1 MRRTRESAQATTRLL
16 TSARQLRL
24 RPLIG
29 LLAGALALLPAVA
42 EQAGAQNA
50 GGAVEWSHVGSD
62 AANTRYSPADTVTP
76 ENVDQ
81 LQVAWTW
88 RPEDRAR
95 PEFGTVPGNFTSTPI
110 MVDGTVYVSSNYNRV
125 AALDAV
131 TGAEKWVFDPR
142 AYADGMPAIGGGFR
156 HRGVTMWRDGD
167 DLRIFL
173 ASRYRLFCIDAE
185 SGEVVSSFGEDGV
198 LDLSQDLIWPI
209 ERSHFEFNAAPV
221 MYKDLVIVGSAVGD
235 RLIYRR
241 IPPGDVRA
249 YDARTGALVW
259 SFHTIPQEGEFG
271 SQTWENE
278 AWRHTGAT
286 NVWAGVTVD
295 EERERVFLPVGNP
308 TNVYYGGRRL
318 GDNLFAESIVALDA
332 NNGEREWHF
341 QMVHH
346 GIWDYDLATQPMLTP
361 ITVDG
366 RPIDAVTQITKH
378 GLVFVFDR
386 LTGEPVWPIEERPV
400 PQTDVP
406 GERTSPTQPF
416 PTRPPALLDTL
427 GMSLD
432 DAFDLTPELQAAAQR
447 EMGEYRIGPLFT
459 PTSLRGTLVR
469 PSGGGVANWGGG
481 AFDSETG
488 ILYVKASNV
497 AGVQRLV
504 KYDPEN
510 TANPFAD
517 ADDPDYVGY
526 DADLAG
532 RAVFEG
538 GIPLNKPPY
547 AFLVALDLN
556 AGDLAWRVPFGRGS
570 DGLRRHPALQGVDLP
585 DRLGTPGAPGSIV
598 TKGGLVFVGGGENAL
613 YAFDKRTGEE
623 LWSAELAERSSATPM
638 SYQTS
643 GGRQF
648 VLIATGSG
656 ASQELVAF
664 ATPE

>member
-1 MRRTRESAQATTRLL
+1 MKRTPESAHATKNLL
-16 TSARQLRL
+16 TSARLVRR
-24 RPLIG
+24 RPLVA
-29 LLAGALALLPAVA
+29 LLAGTLALLPAVVLEVA
-42 EQAGAQNA
+42 AQND
-50 GGAVEWSHVGSD
+50 GAVEWAFVGSD
-62 AANTRYSPADTVTP
+62 AGNSRYSPADVVTP

-125 AALDAV
+125 AALDAE

-173 ASRYRLFCIDAE
+173 ASRYRLFCIDAAT
-185 SGEVVSSFGEDGV
+185 GEAVPSFGDNGV
-198 LDLSQDLIWPI
+198 VDLSQNLIWPI
-209 ERSHFEFNAAPV
+209 ERSHFEFNSAPV
-221 MYKDLVIVGSAVGD
+221 MYKDMVIMGSAVGD

-249 YDARTGALVW
+249 YDARTGAMIW

-295 EERERVFLPVGNP
+295 EERELVFLPVGNP

-318 GDNLFAESIVALDA
+318 GDNLFAESVVALNA

-341 QMVHH
+341 QLVHH
-346 GIWDYDLATQPMLTP
+346 GIWDYDLASQPMLTP

-366 RPIDAVTQITKH
+366 RRIEAVTQLTKH

-386 LTGEPVWPIEERPV
+386 VTGEPVWPIEERPV

-416 PTRPPALLDTL
+416 PTKPPALLETL
-427 GMSLD
+427 GMQLE
-432 DAFDLTPELQAAAQR
+432 DAFDLTPELQAAAQA
-447 EMGEYRIGPLFT
+447 EMRNYRIGPLFT

-469 PSGGGVANWGGG
+469 PSGGGVTNWGGG
-481 AFDSETG
+481 AFDPETG
-488 ILYVKASNV
+488 MLYTKASNV

-517 ADDPDYVGY
+517 ADDPEYVGY
-526 DADLAG
+526 DADLTG

-547 AFLVALDLN
+547 AFMVAVDLH
-556 AGDLAWRVPFGRGS
+556 AGDIAWRVPFGRGS
-570 DGLRRHPALQGVDLP
+570 DGLRRHRALQGVDLP

-598 TKGGLVFVGGGENAL
+598 TKGGLIFVGGGENAL

-623 LWSAELAERSSATPM
+623 IWSGALQERSAATPM
-638 SYQTS
+638 TYVTA

-648 VLIATGSG
+648 VLIATGAG

-664 ATPE
+664 APPE

>member
-1 MRRTRESAQATTRLL
+1 MRRTSETARATTNLL
-16 TSARQLRL
+16 TSARRL
-24 RPLIG
+24 PRRPLIA
-29 LLAGALALLPAVA
+29 LLAGVLALLPAAAIQVV
-42 EQAGAQNA
+42 AQND
-50 GGAVEWSHVGSD
+50 GAVEWAFVGSD
-62 AANTRYSPADTVTP
+62 ADNTRYSPADVVTP

-110 MVDGTVYVSSNYNRV
+110 MIDGTVYVSSNYNRV
-125 AALDAV
+125 AALDAA

-173 ASRYRLFCIDAE
+173 ASRYRLFCIDAAT
-185 SGEVVSSFGEDGV
+185 GEVVPSFGDNGV
-198 LDLSQDLIWPI
+198 VDLSENLIWPI
-209 ERSHFEFNAAPV
+209 ERSHFEFNSAPV
-221 MYKDLVIVGSAVGD
+221 MYKDMVIMGSAVGD

-249 YDARTGALVW
+249 YDARSGAMLW

-295 EERERVFLPVGNP
+295 EERELVFLPVGNP

-318 GDNLFAESIVALDA
+318 GDNLFAESVVALDA

-341 QMVHH
+341 QLVHH
-346 GIWDYDLATQPMLTP
+346 GIWDYDLASQPMLTP

-366 RPIDAVTQITKH
+366 RRIEAVTQLTKH

-386 LTGEPVWPIEERPV
+386 VTGEPVWPIEERPV

-416 PTRPPALLDTL
+416 PTKPPALLETL
-427 GMSLD
+427 GMQLD
-432 DAFDLTPELQAAAQR
+432 DAFDLTPELQAAAQA
-447 EMGEYRIGPLFT
+447 EMGNYRIGPLFT

-469 PSGGGVANWGGG
+469 PSGGGVTNWGGG
-481 AFDSETG
+481 AFDPETG
-488 ILYVKASNV
+488 MLYTKASNV

-517 ADDPDYVGY
+517 ADDPEYVGY
-526 DADLAG
+526 DADLTG

-547 AFLVALDLN
+547 AFIVAVDLN
-556 AGDLAWRVPFGRGS
+556 AGDIAWRVPFGRGS

-585 DRLGTPGAPGSIV
+585 ERLGTPGAPGSIV
-598 TKGGLVFVGGGENAL
+598 TRGGLIFVGGGENAL
-613 YAFDKRTGEE
+613 YAFDKRNGEE
-623 LWSAELAERSSATPM
+623 LWSGALEQRSAATPM
-638 SYQTS
+638 TYVTAA
-643 GGRQF
+643 GRQF

-664 ATPE
+664 ASPE